1 MLDHDALDELEWRLM
16 AALSSVEISKLL
28 AHYSVKGARLLVVL
42 AAGHN
47 TQGGKQIKVVDAS
60 SVPSVVID
68 WPLQK
73 DSVLEVTTA
82 CFYCARPA
90 LLRDLKTQLPTC
102 SNCAAGP
109 QEDYER
115 L

>member
-1 MLDHDALDELEWRLM
+1 MPPTPDALDELEWRLM
-16 AALSSVEISKLL
+16 AALSSVEVSKLL
-28 AHYSVKGARLLVVL
+28 AHYTVKGARLLVVL
-42 AAGHN
+42 AAN
-47 TQGGKQIKVVDAS
+47 REGKQVKVIETS

-68 WPLQK
+68 WPLQP
-73 DSVLEVTTA
+73 DSVLEVTTS

-90 LLRDLKTQLPTC
+90 LFRDLKTQLPTC
-102 SNCAAGP
+102 GQCAAGP

>member
-1 MLDHDALDELEWRLM
+1 MPPTLDADAVDELEWRLM
-16 AALSSVEISKLL
+16 AALSSVEVSNML
-28 AHYSVKGARLLVVL
+28 AVHTVKGARIMVVL
-42 AAGHN
+42 AVANGH
-47 TQGGKQIKVVDAS
+47 KQLKVIDAQA
-60 SVPSVVID
+60 VPSVVID

-73 DSVLEVTTA
+73 DSVLEVTRA

-90 LLRDLKTQLPTC
+90 IFRDLKTQLPTC
-102 SNCAAGP
+102 GQCAAGP